1 LKGGFYILLFYLK
14 KNIHIF
20 NYKIERHMLDKLNN
34 ILIILEDAMDT
45 ESWDLVK
52 SAHAKLEEL
61 YERMEMEDTFGSD
74 DDY

>member
-1 LKGGFYILLFYLK
+1 MYNPPFLFKKKYL
-14 KNIHIF
+14 
-20 NYKIERHMLDKLNN
+20 YMLDKLNN

-74 DDY
+74 EDY

>member
-1 LKGGFYILLFYLK
+1 MKGGCIILLFYLK
-14 KNIHIF
+14 KNIYIF

-34 ILIILEDAMDT
+34 ILIILEDAMDA
-45 ESWDLVK
+45 ENWDLVK

-61 YERMEMEDTFGSD
+61 YERMEMEETFGSD

>member
-1 LKGGFYILLFYLK
+1 MKGGCIILLFYLK
-14 KNIHIF
+14 KNIYIF
-20 NYKIERHMLDKLNN
+20 NYKIETTMLDKLNN
-34 ILIILEDAMDT
+34 ILIILEDAMDA
-45 ESWDLVK
+45 ENWDLVK

>member
-1 LKGGFYILLFYLK
+1 VKGGCIILLFYLK
-14 KNIHIF
+14 KNIYIF

-34 ILIILEDAMDT
+34 ILIILEDAMDA
-45 ESWDLVK
+45 ENWDLVK
-52 SAHAKLEEL
+52 SAHSKLEEL

>member
-1 LKGGFYILLFYLK
+1 MKGGCIILLFYLK
-14 KNIHIF
+14 KNIYIF

-34 ILIILEDAMDT
+34 ILIILEDAMDA
-45 ESWDLVK
+45 ENWELIK

-61 YERMEMEDTFGSD
+61 YERLEMEDTFGSD

>member
-1 LKGGFYILLFYLK
+1 MKGGCIILLFYLK
-14 KNIHIF
+14 KNIYIF

-34 ILIILEDAMDT
+34 ILIILEDAMDA
-45 ESWDLVK
+45 ENWDLVK
-52 SAHAKLEEL
+52 SAHGKLEEL

>member
-1 LKGGFYILLFYLK
+1 MKGGCIILLFYLK
-14 KNIHIF
+14 KNIYIF
-20 NYKIERHMLDKLNN
+20 NYKIERTMLDKLNN

-45 ESWDLVK
+45 ESWELVK

>member
-1 LKGGFYILLFYLK
+1 MKGGCIILLFYLK
-14 KNIHIF
+14 KNIYIF

-34 ILIILEDAMDT
+34 ILIILEDAMDA
-45 ESWDLVK
+45 ENWDLVK
-52 SAHAKLEEL
+52 SAHSKLEEL

>member
-1 LKGGFYILLFYLK
+1 MKGGCIILLFYLK
-14 KNIHIF
+14 KNIYIF

-34 ILIILEDAMDT
+34 ILIILEDAMDA
-45 ESWDLVK
+45 ENWDLVK

-74 DDY
+74 EDY

>member
-1 LKGGFYILLFYLK
+1 
-14 KNIHIF
+14 
-20 NYKIERHMLDKLNN
+20 MLDKLNN

-74 DDY
+74 EDY

>member
-1 LKGGFYILLFYLK
+1 VKGGCKSSFFYLK
-14 KNIHIF
+14 KNIYIF

-34 ILIILEDAMDT
+34 ILIILEDAMDA
-45 ESWDLVK
+45 ENWDLVK